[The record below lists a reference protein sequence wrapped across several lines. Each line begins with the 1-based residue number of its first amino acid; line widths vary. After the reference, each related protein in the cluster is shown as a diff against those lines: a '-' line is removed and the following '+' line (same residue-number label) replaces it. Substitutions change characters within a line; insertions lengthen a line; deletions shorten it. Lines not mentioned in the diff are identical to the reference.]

1 MGCINGGRVWD
12 VACQDLCKWEGKRE
26 SGKKSKRRRFL
37 LPLLHV
43 QGKKNSAFS
52 KWHRSVIL
60 SSSSFFF
67 FFFFEKK
74 EMNLGVTQKNSFS
87 MWFLYVAH
95 CINLILQTLVNC
107 N

>member
-1 MGCINGGRVWD
+1 
-12 VACQDLCKWEGKRE
+12 
-26 SGKKSKRRRFL
+26 
-37 LPLLHV
+37 
-43 QGKKNSAFS
+43 
-52 KWHRSVIL
+52 VIL

-95 CINLILQTLVNC
+95 YINLILQTLVNC